1 MHQHFDI
8 SQNEGV
14 VIDNNAIMK
23 ICITYCL
30 LVFMFSCSIKEQ
42 ETSNKIHE
50 KTKKNTIIGEKDGEN
65 TLSAVNDSNEGMY
78 KFAIIKDVDGYTN
91 IRLEENKNARIIDT
105 LEKGEFFR
113 CVGYKDGKE
122 WQKVSIYKWHKG
134 CIVGYIHGSRV
145 QLVEK
150 LGLMEQKKVIRC
162 VLEKHNKVVQRG
174 YEIDLSNSKDNRQE
188 IEEFNDNQYSPA
200 LSILPNYFC
209 QTQDKELLLQF
220 FETLL
225 YSTASCSE
233 EPSNA
238 IGECYICQP
247 EMVLSEL
254 SQYKGKKEKE
264 VICNNIE
271 FGFLNAIDKKDK
283 KFKELESKLNKMKD
297 KCL

>member
-1 MHQHFDI
+1 
-8 SQNEGV
+8 
-14 VIDNNAIMK
+14 
-23 ICITYCL
+23 
-30 LVFMFSCSIKEQ
+30 MFSCSIKEQ
-42 ETSNKIHE
+42 ETNNKINE
-50 KTKKNTIIGEKDGEN
+50 KPKKNTIIVEKEGGN
-65 TLSAVNDSNEGMY
+65 LLSAINDSSEGMY
-78 KFAIIKDVDGYTN
+78 KFAIISDVDGYTN
-91 IRLEENKNARIIDT
+91 IRSEENKNARIIAI

-113 CVGYKDGKE
+113 CLGYKDGKE
-122 WQKVSIYKWHKG
+122 WQKVSIYKWQKG

-150 LGLMEQKKVIRC
+150 LGLIEQKKIIRG

-174 YEIDLSNSKDNRQE
+174 YEIDFSNSKNNRQE
-188 IEEFNDNQYSPA
+188 IENNRQESEEFNDNQYSPA

-247 EMVLSEL
+247 EIVLSEL
-254 SQYKGKKEKE
+254 SKYKSKEEKE
-264 VICNNIE
+264 IIFNNIE
-271 FGFLNAIDKKDK
+271 FGFLNMVKKEDEN
-283 KFKELESKLNKMKD
+283 FKELEAKLNKMKG